1 MANPEA
7 VLEEFFQKR
16 VRLMGGWSVKLA
28 PMEAG
33 IPDRLVIF
41 PGGRIYLVELKT
53 ETGRLEDI
61 QKHMHYVLLE
71 RYSVRVH
78 TLYGRDG
85 VLSWIRSVVR
95 AVDPV
100 SKPGPKPGQRVG

>member
-7 VLEEFFQKR
+7 VLEELFQKR

-41 PGGRIYLVELKT
+41 P
-53 ETGRLEDI
+53 
-61 QKHMHYVLLE
+61 
-71 RYSVRVH
+71 
-78 TLYGRDG
+78 
-85 VLSWIRSVVR
+85 
-95 AVDPV
+95 
-100 SKPGPKPGQRVG
+100 VGESTWSS

>member
-7 VLEEFFQKR
+7 VLEELFQKR

-53 ETGRLEDI
+53 DTGRLEDI
-61 QKHMHYVLLE
+61 QKHMHSVLLD

-78 TLYGRDG
+78 TLYGREG
-85 VLSWIRSVVR
+85 ILNWIRSVVG
-95 AVDPV
+95 ATDPV
-100 SKPGPKPGQRVG
+100 YRPGPKPGQRVG